1 LALIRASAPLGRELA
16 RVFESRPFHV
26 RFWDGGG
33 VAATEPGAPT
43 FFARRPSALGHFLRA
58 PSSLGLGRAYV
69 DGSLAVDDLDAAFV
83 VVDEWEPPELSRS
96 DRLRLGLALA
106 AAAAPGGVP
115 RRPRLELTLRG
126 GLHSVERDAAAVRYH
141 YDVGND
147 FFALFLDE
155 SMTYSCAIFSRGAE
169 TLEAA
174 QQAKLELVAGKLGLE
189 PGMRVLD
196 VGCGW
201 GSFAVHAAR
210 NHGVSVTG
218 VTLSPPQ
225 AEVARRKAAEAGVAE
240 QVEILVADYRHL
252 PRSSFDAIASIG
264 MAEHVG
270 ESQIDLYA
278 RSLFT
283 LLRPGG
289 RLLNHAIA
297 ALDPDHEPL
306 EDIFS
311 TRYVFPDGEPL
322 PLSRI
327 ELALERAGFETQH
340 VEGFR
345 HDYAVTLRHWSER
358 LDQRLDEAEAIAGA
372 ERTRVWRLYLR
383 AARYGFETNHTS
395 VYQVGARRVTGR
407 THARAGGVGVPAR
420 TDQLPADGADPPS
433 WEAAG
438 HGPVA
443 SVQSRLTR

>member
-1 LALIRASAPLGRELA
+1 VALIRASAPLSRELL
-16 RVFESRPFHV
+16 RVFPSRPFHV
-26 RFWDGGG
+26 RFWDGGA
-33 VAATEPGAPT
+33 VEATKPRSPT
-43 FFARRPSALGHFLRA
+43 FFVRRPSALAHFLRA

-69 DGSLAVDDLDAAFV
+69 DGSLAVDDLDAAFI
-83 VVDEWEPPELSRS
+83 VVDDWEPPELSGV
-96 DRLRLGLALA
+96 DRVRLGLAIA
-106 AAAAPGGVP
+106 AAAAPGGIP
-115 RRPRLELTLRG
+115 RRPPLELILRG
-126 GLHSVERDAAAVRYH
+126 GLHSLERDKAAVRYH

-155 SMTYSCAIFSRGAE
+155 SMTYSCAIFSRGAQ
-169 TLEAA
+169 TLEQA
-174 QQAKLELVAGKLGLE
+174 QETKLELIARKLGLRA
-189 PGMRVLD
+189 GMRVLD

-201 GSFAVHAAR
+201 GSFAIHAAR

-218 VTLSPPQ
+218 VTLSPLQ
-225 AEVARRKAAEAGVAE
+225 AELARQKAAEAGVGD
-240 QVEILVADYRHL
+240 QVEILVADYREL

-270 ESQIDLYA
+270 ASQIDLYA
-278 RSLFT
+278 RELFA

-297 ALDPDHEPL
+297 ALDPDHKPL

-327 ELALERAGFETQH
+327 ELALERAGFETEH

-345 HDYAVTLRHWSER
+345 DDYATTLRHWSR
-358 LDQRLDEAEAIAGA
+358 RLDEHIEQAEAIAGS

-383 AARYGFETNHTS
+383 AARYGFETGHTS
-395 VYQVGARRVTGR
+395 VYQVGARRDQRPRPGAAEDESAVR
-407 THARAGGVGVPAR
+407 SRPAGSENGW
-420 TDQLPADGADPPS
+420 QPS
-433 WEAAG
+433 WEAAE
-438 HGPVA
+438 GPLA
-443 SVQSRLTR
+443 GVQGRLTR